1 MDNHQ
6 RKGAASNGKAAA
18 SRSTRSSGKAKKI
31 HSLAEINKA
40 HRAKIQSAGRGAG
53 TSSAAATPATSVK
66 RDDSPQPSTSG
77 QLTKRKGDINGDRN
91 KRQRQQYQ
99 PFQSATQ
106 PSTSSSS
113 SKTTTKENN
122 SNNKEKIEQMII
134 YNRGDFL
141 AIRNEFNQFFLC
153 RARQNIYKNGNRIKI
168 SWYNDDINPGEYI
181 PDFDD
186 DIDFETILTNVRIN
200 RIDSKRIEL
209 PEAERQRV
217 QNILQRAIGVEQVC
231 LFISV
236 QSDLY

>member
-1 MDNHQ
+1 M
-6 RKGAASNGKAAA
+6 A
-18 SRSTRSSGKAKKI
+18 
-31 HSLAEINKA
+31 
-40 HRAKIQSAGRGAG
+40 
-53 TSSAAATPATSVK
+53 
-66 RDDSPQPSTSG
+66 
-77 QLTKRKGDINGDRN
+77 KRKGDINGDRN

-99 PFQSATQ
+99 PFQSTTQ

-113 SKTTTKENN
+113 STAKAPKENSTTTTAAAATTTTT
-122 SNNKEKIEQMII
+122 KEKIEQMII

-141 AIRNEFNQFFLC
+141 AIRNEFNEFFLC

-209 PEAERQRV
+209 PEAEHQRV
-217 QNILQRAIGVEQVC
+217 QNILQRAIGVEQVRLFTFVFSKCHC
-231 LFISV
+231 LR
-236 QSDLY
+236 